1 MQWTLIMENKT
12 IRTKQ
17 IKKGVRQ
24 NNDKANIKTVGAFLT
39 FKLVTSLLWKIVDM
53 SNQVKTL

>member
-1 MQWTLIMENKT
+1 MQWTLIVENKT

-24 NNDKANIKTVGAFLT
+24 NNDKANIKNVGAFLR
-39 FKLVTSLLWKIVDM
+39 I
-53 SNQVKTL
+53 

>member
-1 MQWTLIMENKT
+1 MQWTLIVENKT

-24 NNDKANIKTVGAFLT
+24 NNDKANIKTVGTFLR
-39 FKLVTSLLWKIVDM
+39 I
-53 SNQVKTL
+53 